1 MRPAILLCGMKSQLQ
16 VLPLTKERL
25 TGSPPILEYAP
36 SMKKREIKHCQV
48 WRELS
53 YSQTTTHFCCLNKFC
68 L

>member
-36 SMKKREIKHCQV
+36 SMKKRERQHCQV
-48 WRELS
+48 RRERL
-53 YSQTTTHFCCLNKFC
+53 YSQTTSHLCLLNKIG

>member
-48 WRELS
+48 
-53 YSQTTTHFCCLNKFC
+53 
-68 L
+68 